1 MAGRSNGRS
10 KPAQTWSLGGTMLL
24 IPPGQGP
31 LARGTQSQQVGG
43 RGDRQAD
50 RDFQRWRET
59 KGGKIKEGVNGG
71 RGIIRN
77 KERWGKWSK

>member
-31 LARGTQSQQVGG
+31 LARGTQSQQVG
-43 RGDRQAD
+43 
-50 RDFQRWRET
+50 
-59 KGGKIKEGVNGG
+59 VGG
-71 RGIIRN
+71 RGGTDRQIETSKDGE
-77 KERWGKWSK
+77 KEKEAK